1 MKYTVK
7 KIPLFLSQKEI
18 ENLIKN
24 VRTERHKLGLYL
36 MSHGGLRVSEMCNL
50 KVADIHL
57 QRNFM
62 IITGKGN
69 KQRVVPINGT
79 LQKMIESYL
88 SRYSYKLKPES
99 FLLGGDRTSWH
110 YVVKKYSVQNLGRKD
125 IHCLLKIRTK
135 Y

>member
-69 KQRVVPINGT
+69 KQRVVPI
-79 LQKMIESYL
+79 
-88 SRYSYKLKPES
+88 R
-99 FLLGGDRTSWH
+99 
-110 YVVKKYSVQNLGRKD
+110 
-125 IHCLLKIRTK
+125 
-135 Y
+135 